1 MEENLLKTS
10 TKQRIFTIIIAIIM
24 LGSTIAM
31 YAVIILGGKKSA
43 ANQTTISGL
52 EQEYTTKANEV
63 NEAALEYSD
72 RYLTTLTQYQSEVKG
87 FNANTANS
95 GSIVKRDLE
104 IGTGREL
111 TASDTDYFAYYI
123 GFCPNEKVF
132 DSSFQDYDHPTVLK
146 TPLNPAMNLIDGWRQ
161 GVTGM
166 KLGGVREI
174 TIPSEFA
181 YKDSTTPCGEAN
193 SPLKFIILAF
203 EKTGELAKLSDE
215 LMDIYNQLMAIYYTD
230 MGASPVH
237 DDTGDIEAQD

>member
-10 TKQRIFTIIIAIIM
+10 TKQRIFTLYCHHL

-123 GFCPNEKVF
+123 GFCPNEK
-132 DSSFQDYDHPTVLK
+132 SLTL
-146 TPLNPAMNLIDGWRQ
+146 
-161 GVTGM
+161 
-166 KLGGVREI
+166 
-174 TIPSEFA
+174 
-181 YKDSTTPCGEAN
+181 
-193 SPLKFIILAF
+193 
-203 EKTGELAKLSDE
+203 LSG
-215 LMDIYNQLMAIYYTD
+215 L
-230 MGASPVH
+230 
-237 DDTGDIEAQD
+237 

>member
-123 GFCPNEKVF
+123 GFVLMKKSLTLLSGLWSP
-132 DSSFQDYDHPTVLK
+132 HVLK

-193 SPLKFIILAF
+193 SPQIHYSSLW
-203 EKTGELAKLSDE
+203 KTGELAKLSDE